1 MTASTLRRMAPLA
14 LHELHQARGASF
26 SVQNEFEMVASYGA
40 TEAEYQALTREAAL
54 IDLSFRSRLCLLGAD
69 REKFLHG
76 QVTNEVLR
84 LKPGEGMYAALV
96 TAKGKLETDLLVYK
110 LAEELLLDFE
120 AGLTQKVTDRLSK
133 YIIAEDVQIVDVAPL
148 YGLLTVQGPRASEL
162 LRATSLVPSLP
173 ETRLSWT
180 KASASGGELYVTQNS
195 RFGPLGYDL
204 FVPNDDLRGVAE
216 KLATSVTLAGTDA
229 CEIARIE
236 NGIPRFGIDM
246 NETNLAP
253 EALQE
258 QAISYAKGCYI
269 GQEVIAR
276 IRTYGQVAKAL
287 RLLKLPSD
295 LQELPARGEKLF
307 KNGKEV
313 GYITSATL
321 SPKHGG
327 KVALGYV
334 RKEAN
339 SPGESL
345 QLGSADGALAVVLGA
360 K

>member
-1 MTASTLRRMAPLA
+1 MTLGILRRMAPLA
-14 LHELHQARGASF
+14 LHDFHQARGASF
-26 SVQNEFEMVASYGA
+26 SIQSESEIVASYGA
-40 TEAEYQALTREAAL
+40 TEAEYLALSREAAL
-54 IDLSFRSRLCLLGAD
+54 IDLSFRSRICLLGAD

-76 QVTNEVLR
+76 QVTNEILR
-84 LKPGEGMYAALV
+84 LKPGQGTYAALV
-96 TAKGKLETDLLVYK
+96 TAKGKLETDLFIYK

-120 AGLTQKVTDRLSK
+120 PGLTRKVIDRLSK
-133 YIIAEDVQIVDVAPL
+133 YIIAEDVQIADVAPH
-148 YGLLTVQGPRASEL
+148 YGLLSVQGPRSSEL
-162 LRATSLVPSLP
+162 LSAASIAPTLP
-173 ETRLSWT
+173 EARLSWT
-180 KASASGGELYVTQNS
+180 KATVSGGELYVTQNN
-195 RFGPLGYDL
+195 RFGAPGYDL
-204 FVPNDDLRGVAE
+204 FVPNDDLGAVAE
-216 KLATSVTLAGTDA
+216 KLAGSMTLAGIEA

-246 NETNLAP
+246 NGTNLAP

-287 RLLKLPSD
+287 RLLRLPD
-295 LQELPARGEKLF
+295 ELQELPAAGEKLF
-307 KNGKEV
+307 RNGKDV

-321 SPKHGG
+321 SPKHGV

-345 QLGSADGALAVVLGA
+345 QLGSATGGLAVVLGTN
-360 K
+360 